1 MIFALLSFERD
12 AVRRATSVV
21 VGDRAVRVVT
31 PEDLLLMKIVSE
43 SEPLIELFVS
53 ERQIGAIQ
61 PGQDVHFYP
70 AVPNHPVVRGTLVSV
85 DKSPLKELPQPL
97 LASVFGGDIA
107 ISPTSKGRLIAQE
120 AVFRV
125 VVKPEAST
133 PAASMV
139 IRGTARIETDFRFV
153 AENFIYR
160 GISVLIRE
168 SGL

>member
-1 MIFALLSFERD
+1 M
-12 AVRRATSVV
+12 
-21 VGDRAVRVVT
+21 
-31 PEDLLLMKIVSE
+31 
-43 SEPLIELFVS
+43 
-53 ERQIGAIQ
+53 
-61 PGQDVHFYP
+61 HFYP
-70 AVPNHPVVRGTLVSV
+70 SVPNHPVVRGTLVAV

-107 ISPTSKGRLIAQE
+107 ISPTSKSRLTAQE

-125 VVKPEAST
+125 MVRPEASS

-160 GISVLIRE
+160 AISVLIRE
-168 SGL
+168 GGL